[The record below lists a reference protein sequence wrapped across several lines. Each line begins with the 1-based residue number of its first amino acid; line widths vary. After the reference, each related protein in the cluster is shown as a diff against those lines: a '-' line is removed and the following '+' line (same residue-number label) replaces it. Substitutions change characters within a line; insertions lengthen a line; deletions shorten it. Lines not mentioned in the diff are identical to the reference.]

1 MRLASALELCGRWTA
16 PLALVV
22 TLLLFAQWPLRDA
35 VGAGSLQAND
45 LAQWLFALYVSV
57 AVTHAQ
63 RRASHLVAR
72 ADLIQQATPMRRAAA
87 ALCVL
92 PWALFLLWT
101 ATPPAWRSVAQL
113 ERFPESANP
122 GYWVIKLALPLLAL
136 LMAAQALLELR
147 SALRRGA

>member
-1 MRLASALELCGRWTA
+1 MRLTPALDRCCRWGA
-16 PLALVV
+16 PLALAV

-63 RRASHLVAR
+63 RRGSHLVAR
-72 ADLIQQATPMRRAAA
+72 ADLAHRAGPLRRAGA

-92 PWALFLLWT
+92 PWALFLLW
-101 ATPPAWRSVAQL
+101 AAAPAVWRSVAQL
-113 ERFPESANP
+113 EHFPESANP
-122 GYWVIKLALPLLAL
+122 GYWLIKLALLLLAL
-136 LMAAQALLELR
+136 LMALQALLDLHG
-147 SALRRGA
+147 ALRRGR